1 VKALLVV
8 AALVTVAIAITLK
21 DETQIRPEAASA
33 AAARETYQGKDLS
46 WWAYRAVRNRREA
59 NQQRRNS
66 EARGRT
72 IKRLKRDLR
81 VRWAPTTD
89 YAYRLAAA
97 AYGVSQGE
105 MRSIGYCESKHYPFA
120 RNGQYR
126 GVMQEGPMFERG
138 PFGRAGF
145 SVYDPIANVMTA
157 AAARVADGSWRQWEC
172 KP

>member
-1 VKALLVV
+1 MKVLAAVSLIAVSVAL
-8 AALVTVAIAITLK
+8 AAIFANV
-21 DETQIRPEAASA
+21 RPTEAATA
-33 AAARETYQGKDLS
+33 APTSEMIQGKDIR
-46 WWAYRAVRNRREA
+46 WWAARTVANRKEA

-72 IKRLKRDLR
+72 IKRLKRELR

-97 AYGVSQGE
+97 AYGVSSSE

-145 SVYDPIANVMTA
+145 SVWDPIANVMTA
-157 AAARVADGSWRQWEC
+157 AAARVADGSWRQWAC